1 MLGCTDVTDKKARG
15 LTEMIMA
22 YFKVSYKV
30 AKQYEKVLGIKQLKQ
45 IKDWHEKKGHT
56 SE

>member
-1 MLGCTDVTDKKARG
+1 MTDKKARE

-45 IKDWHEKKGHT
+45 IKDWHEKKGHI